1 MSHIIIQG
9 LALSGLY
16 ALIAVGFTMI
26 FSVGRVLNLA
36 HGAYLMLGGYVYY
49 TSVQLLGIPKAGG
62 FLLAVLAGVGFGM
75 LTYTVL
81 VRRLAHNAIAVE
93 ISTLILAVVMQALI
107 VMIFG
112 RVPKSM
118 WPGVQGVFR
127 YEEVFV
133 SYNILLAMATSWVV
147 LGGLL
152 LFVHRTR
159 TGRAI
164 RAVSMDR
171 KGALIS
177 GIDPHRMNLVTWAVS
192 GALGALAGVFFA
204 TYTQLQPGMWVAPL
218 IIAVAVVRGGG
229 IGSIVGSLVVAHV
242 IGFMETITT
251 TVVAPEP
258 RGVFTMALI
267 IVVLIVAPKGLFGRR
282 EL

>member
-1 MSHIIIQG
+1 
-9 LALSGLY
+9 
-16 ALIAVGFTMI
+16 
-26 FSVGRVLNLA
+26 
-36 HGAYLMLGGYVYY
+36 
-49 TSVQLLGIPKAGG
+49 
-62 FLLAVLAGVGFGM
+62 M

-81 VRRLAHNAIAVE
+81 VRRLAHNPIAVE

-107 VMIFG
+107 VLIFG
-112 RVPKSM
+112 QVPKSM
-118 WPGVQGVFR
+118 WPIVQGVLR
-127 YEEVFV
+127 YEDVFV
-133 SYNILLAMATSWVV
+133 TWNILLAMVASWVV

-177 GIDPHRMNLVTWAVS
+177 GIDPHRTNLVTWAVS
-192 GALGALAGVFFA
+192 GALGALVGVFFA
-204 TYTQLQPGMWVAPL
+204 TYTQLHPGMWVAPL
-218 IIAVAVVRGGG
+218 IIAVAVVIVGG

-242 IGFMETITT
+242 IGFMETVTT
-251 TVVAPEP
+251 TVIAAEL